1 MRRASTIV
9 VFAALAAVFCT
20 SSSRGDLAGRFADGQ
35 RQAHDLQSQISA
47 DSQKIH
53 GYQGR
58 IADLQARLKVLERS
72 VAIQQR
78 LLREVTA
85 QLNTARAR
93 LAYLRRRYAQDRRV
107 LAAQLVAEYESPRPT
122 LVDVVLNARG
132 FDDLLNRMNRIKA
145 IARENARTVKLVNAA
160 RVAVAAQTRR
170 LIQVQARRKRT
181 TAAVV
186 VERDQVADLKLAIVG
201 RELAVVRDRG
211 RRARQLRSLR
221 RTLAREAA
229 KLAQQARLAQDA
241 SFAVGAPPA
250 GGCANSA
257 FVPHG
262 GQYGFFPAAGTNY
275 SVGQE
280 PIIAARLDVLGRA
293 LGLHLIGVS
302 GYRTPQHSVE
312 VGGFANDPH
321 TQGIASDTPGVE
333 GVPEATLQR
342 FCLTRP
348 FGGAREADHIQEG

>member
-1 MRRASTIV
+1 MRRALSIV
-9 VFAALAAVFCT
+9 VFAALAAFLCT

-35 RQAHDLQSQISA
+35 RRANNLQSQIGA
-47 DSQKIH
+47 DSRKIH
-53 GYQGR
+53 AYQGR
-58 IADLQARLKVLERS
+58 IADLQARLKVLERA

-85 QLNTARAR
+85 QLNAERAR
-93 LAYLRRRYAQDRRV
+93 LASLRRQYAQDRVV
-107 LAAQLVAEYESPRPT
+107 LAEQLVANYESPRPT

-132 FDDLLNRMNRIKA
+132 FDDLLNRMSRLKT
-145 IARENARTVKLVNAA
+145 IARANAHTVTLVNAA
-160 RVAVAAQTRR
+160 RVAVAAETRR
-170 LIQVQARRKRT
+170 LIQLQGRRKRA

-186 VERDQVADLKLAIVG
+186 VERDQVANLKLAIVG
-201 RELAVVRDRG
+201 RELAVARDRG
-211 RRARQLRSLR
+211 RKARQLRSLR
-221 RTLAREAA
+221 ATLAREAA
-229 KLAQQARLAQDA
+229 TLARQARLAQA
-241 SFAVGAPPA
+241 AAFAVSSPPA
-250 GGCANSA
+250 GGCANSP

-312 VGGFANDPH
+312 VGGFSNDPH
-321 TQGIASDTPGVE
+321 TRGIASDTPGVE
-333 GVPEATLQR
+333 GVPEATLLR